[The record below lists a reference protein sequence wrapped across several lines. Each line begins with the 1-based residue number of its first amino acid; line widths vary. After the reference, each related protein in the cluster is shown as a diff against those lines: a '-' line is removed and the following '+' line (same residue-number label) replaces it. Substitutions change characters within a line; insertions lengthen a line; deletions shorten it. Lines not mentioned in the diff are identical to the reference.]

1 MLMSCIY
8 YVAFS
13 PKLKAEI
20 YADNPKGGS
29 CRLKMTF
36 SNREDRSLR
45 TARNTR
51 TSHAIKKINSGD
63 TASGDYSCLLSLCYY
78 IWLVLFALWRRKKK
92 RKVYIWYDCFACLR
106 FKSSTESFLKAEGS
120 VIYTKS
126 HKPFTA
132 HFEQNG
138 HQCYLP
144 FENTLSYFIYIR
156 SSLCF

>member
-36 SNREDRSLR
+36 SNREDGSLR
-45 TARNTR
+45 TAKNTR

-92 RKVYIWYDCFACLR
+92 KE
-106 FKSSTESFLKAEGS
+106 KSTSDM
-120 VIYTKS
+120 
-126 HKPFTA
+126 TA
-132 HFEQNG
+132 
-138 HQCYLP
+138 LP
-144 FENTLSYFIYIR
+144 V
-156 SSLCF
+156 